1 MGVVGEV
8 AERLVRFRVQ
18 AGLEPE
24 TAAAKARIDPERL
37 ADAEAGELTLTDA
50 ELEALASA
58 YGIDPTE
65 LFGGRITPIR
75 NIAGA

>member
-1 MGVVGEV
+1 MSVVDEV

-24 TAAAKARIDPERL
+24 DAGAKARIDLERL
-37 ADAEAGELTLTDA
+37 AGAEAGELTLTDA
-50 ELEALASA
+50 EIETLASV

-65 LFGGRITPIR
+65 VFGGRITPIR

>member
-1 MGVVGEV
+1 MSVVDEV
-8 AERLVRFRVQ
+8 AQRLVRFRVQ

-24 TAAAKARIDPERL
+24 TAAAKARIPVERL
-37 ADAEAGELTLTDA
+37 ADAETGELTLTDA
-50 ELEALASA
+50 EIETLASV

-65 LFGGRITPIR
+65 VFGGRITPIR